1 MGKTISTKSNIDPD
15 FIGAND
21 YVVVRRQNEIRV
33 FENNCGGITIEST
46 GDDDFVQRVF
56 FHVEH
61 ADAICRAV
69 CFLKKEI
76 ESRGD
81 E

>member
-1 MGKTISTKSNIDPD
+1 MKKTLSTKSNIDHNISD
-15 FIGAND
+15 D
-21 YVVVRRQNEIRV
+21 DDTLVVKRQNEIRI
-33 FENNCGGITIEST
+33 FENKCGGITIEST
-46 GDDDFVQRVF
+46 DFDDFVHRVF

-61 ADAICRAV
+61 ADAICRAI
-69 CFLKKEI
+69 CFLKNEI